1 MGCKPF
7 LLWGTPPLNPPPD
20 PLKKEGGRG
29 GQGEVGGGRNP
40 LKLDVSVQVSRAK
53 SEIFEIEPAA
63 AAAAA
68 AAEFDSWE
76 TRTTFPRAEDSIN

>member
-7 LLWGTPPLNPPPD
+7 LLWGTPPLNPPP
-20 PLKKEGGRG
+20 EGEGWEGG

-63 AAAAA
+63 AAAA
-68 AAEFDSWE
+68 EFDSWE